1 MNADKKSKI
10 RSTLFGNHPY
20 EFAIVSIVMLAM
32 ALLVFFLP
40 ENNSYKHYN
49 ASGTIE
55 SVTPHTP
62 VHGGSW
68 YEFTLKDDDNI
79 YDIDSIAM
87 SNVDGSPED
96 ALKVGSYVELK
107 IAKTDSYGRLDVSYI
122 KRDGKVYLT
131 VADYEKAHK
140 SNFTVK
146 HVVAYVFFGLFG
158 LSVIITIILA
168 VKARKK
174 NSND

>member
-1 MNADKKSKI
+1 MRSDKKSTT
-10 RSTLFGNHPY
+10 RRVLFGNHPL
-20 EFAIVSIVMLAM
+20 EFAIVSVVTLAM

-40 ENNSYKHYN
+40 ENTSYKHYD

-68 YEFTLKDDDNI
+68 YEFTLKNDNNV
-79 YDIDSIAM
+79 YCLDSIAK
-87 SNVDGSPED
+87 SNVNGSPNN

-107 IAKTDSYGRLDVSYI
+107 IAKTDSAGRLDVSYI

-131 VADYEKAHK
+131 TADYEKAHK
-140 SNFTVK
+140 SNYTLK
-146 HVVAYVFFGLFG
+146 HVLAYIFFGLFG
-158 LSVIITIILA
+158 VCVIITIVLVILD
-168 VKARKK
+168 KK
-174 NSND
+174 LTVN